1 MKTNN
6 YPCSCR
12 EAKEDVYTVGLQ
24 VTYDAD
30 VITSVRK
37 AHLRLLHGNH
47 KTGSTVTMGIA
58 RCGCLLI
65 ELYMTPTTRTSIVR
79 LSYVALSITSTRLL
93 KLRSATVATSG
104 KTRSTRTYTKDV
116 RPVVTEA

>member
-37 AHLRLLHGNH
+37 ANLRLLHDNH

-58 RCGCLLI
+58 RCGCFLI
-65 ELYMTPTTRTSIVR
+65 KLYMTPTTRTSIVR
-79 LSYVALSITSTRLL
+79 LSNVALSITLNHFNTIFKAAVSHG
-93 KLRSATVATSG
+93 SHIW
-104 KTRSTRTYTKDV
+104 
-116 RPVVTEA
+116 